1 MYVCVGWCS
10 CLGKHTWL
18 VCLHQR
24 KGYDSSFRHSND
36 VICESRLQ
44 TLQHKRSFFKGLN
57 GLLLK
62 YAHLCGNWSDVVIRI
77 SFIHSVLCTELE
89 TPRYGGWSWDT
100 NGYCKPSEMCW
111 WCRWYHWIQKT
122 PFLSILASCFICYC
136 LQGILFRSVWL
147 STALIMDEDTEETLG
162 ANSIFEWENERKE
175 SCRPH
180 CGSDIYWRAVGQNG
194 NV

>member
-1 MYVCVGWCS
+1 MLKHILTHEHEDSLRVCMFVLGDVRVSGSTHDWCVCIRGKAMTLRSGIAMMSYVNHAYRRYNISV
-10 CLGKHTWL
+10 L
-18 VCLHQR
+18 
-24 KGYDSSFRHSND
+24 
-36 VICESRLQ
+36 
-44 TLQHKRSFFKGLN
+44 FFKGLN

-162 ANSIFEWENERKE
+162 AN
-175 SCRPH
+175 
-180 CGSDIYWRAVGQNG
+180 
-194 NV
+194 